1 MPSTGHHRRPLK
13 GRTEAMLIQNFVK
26 ELASWFD
33 VTDPSD
39 HFRVVVPERALQSKV
54 VLNALLAISA
64 LHFNS
69 TLPKNTTQDARIRVD
84 PVLADVYHTE
94 CIGMLITLINEE
106 ESATNDDVLAAAVI
120 LRKFEEMRGYVTEK
134 DYGNHLLGVSALFNS
149 RSCAIAGGLAEA
161 AFWQF
166 VRQDAFLS
174 LYLHQPPRIDFSK
187 QEFAFSCSQ
196 APDSVWANRIIYS
209 TVMVL
214 TYCFSDEAKSLAAWR
229 ELNRQVNAWDA
240 QRPASF
246 APIFFEEAAV
256 EEGRFWPDVQ
266 FYAPWHATG
275 TQYFHL
281 CKILLTLYKPDTP
294 APGSGL
300 RYSHAHREMEVEAG
314 SQMWTNSEWC
324 WAF

>member
-1 MPSTGHHRRPLK
+1 
-13 GRTEAMLIQNFVK
+13 MLSISAQ
-26 ELASWFD
+26 FD

-64 LHFNS
+64 LHLNS
-69 TLPKNTTQDARIRVD
+69 TLPKNTTQDAGIRID

-120 LRKFEEMRGYVTEK
+120 LRKFEEMRGKFLFFFRAILCICETDHVIGYVTEK

-187 QEFAFSCSQ
+187 QDFAFSCSQ

-246 APIFFEEAAV
+246 APIFFEEAVV

-266 FYAPWHATG
+266 FYAPWHG
-275 TQYFHL
+275 
-281 CKILLTLYKPDTP
+281 
-294 APGSGL
+294 
-300 RYSHAHREMEVEAG
+300 E
-314 SQMWTNSEWC
+314 
-324 WAF
+324 